1 MTAGECFWMAF
12 RITSFLILLI
22 MAPWQWATAASGSP
36 NSGKETVSGY
46 LVDLVCVKEEAGKVA
61 DFGPDHSKKCLQ
73 MPVCSRG
80 GFAILLPSKE
90 VLSLDDRSNE
100 LARKVISNS
109 HKEKGFVVKAT
120 GIRQG
125 SFFHVL
131 RMD

>member
-1 MTAGECFWMAF
+1 MAF

-22 MAPWQWATAASGSP
+22 IAPSQWTTAASGSP
-36 NSGKETVSGY
+36 SPGKETVSGY
-46 LVDLVCVKEEAGKVA
+46 LVDLVCVKEEGGKVA

-73 MPVCSRG
+73 MPVCLRG
-80 GFAILLPSKE
+80 GFAILLPSRE
-90 VLSLDDRSNE
+90 VLSLDESSNE

-109 HKEKGFVVKAT
+109 QKEKGFVVKAT

-131 RMD
+131 RMGLGS

>member
-1 MTAGECFWMAF
+1 MAYRFKALVVLLALALPQWMG
-12 RITSFLILLI
+12 
-22 MAPWQWATAASGSP
+22 ATASAFAS
-36 NSGKETVSGY
+36 KETVRGY
-46 LVDLVCVKEEAGKVA
+46 LVDLVCMKEEAGKVA

-80 GFAILLPSKE
+80 GYAILLPTRE

-100 LARKVISNS
+100 MARKLISNS
-109 HKEKGFVVKAT
+109 QKEKSFLVKAT